1 MGSELTS
8 IGARAFYYC
17 QNLESVYC
25 LAPTPPTIGASCF
38 SANAIDRKIYV
49 LADAVEAYKTKWKAY
64 ANAIF
69 SLATGGDVDGDGTV
83 TSGDVTTLY
92 NFILN
97 SGGTYDPLF
106 DVDGDGAIT
115 AADVTMIY
123 NIILGF

>member
-1 MGSELTS
+1 M
-8 IGARAFYYC
+8 AFYYC
-17 QNLESVYC
+17 QSLESVYC

-38 SANAIDRKIYV
+38 GRNANDRKIYV